1 MVIEYFLNK
10 KNEDCEGFSM
20 SVQSRL
26 GVVLCMLILLTGVT
40 APFSAQAKNND
51 LTRVSVTIK
60 VDNPDYFWQYPFL
73 GKQLDQITIASFGKT
88 FTIPSSTDTQK
99 IDIDV
104 PPDYY
109 LRLNI
114 QLQNN
119 GATLQNIAYIT
130 KHRIRSGDTN
140 YTLVLKAPEP
150 QSIAIASD
158 DFEITRP

>member
-1 MVIEYFLNK
+1 
-10 KNEDCEGFSM
+10 M
-20 SVQSRL
+20 SVKSKL
-26 GVVLCMLILLTGVT
+26 GMVLCMLILLTGSI
-40 APFSAQAKNND
+40 APCAAQAKNSD

-88 FTIPSSTDTQK
+88 FTIPSATDMQR

-119 GATLQNIAYIT
+119 GTTLQNIAYIT
-130 KHRIRSGDTN
+130 KHRLRSGDTN
-140 YTLVLKAPEP
+140 FTLVLKAPEP
-150 QSIAIASD
+150 QSIAIVSD
-158 DFEITRP
+158 DFEVTRP